1 MWRHPRYSSTDN
13 ASSIVY
19 RGHVLPKNPFN
30 PFFSRRETVFQKF
43 FTFFMNSSPFLSS
56 SQRKIGKNRTSLSKH
71 YYLSL
76 RRFLLLYLRPWFSS
90 RIEQALEK
98 ETWHCLIPFSMTPP
112 SYAVCKHLTWF
123 DPRSGHIRLPT
134 AVGKSATS
142 VEMVIYIRGSP
153 EGESA
158 ADEIGRVLRSSR
170 FVSSPSSPFP
180 LCVHAHVYNRHTH
193 TYTPILRNGIV
204 VKM

>member
-1 MWRHPRYSSTDN
+1 MVRGVHISSCSEKIVINDSTNFFFFFFFSKTILHFSLFLFYRLHRVKISSISCDASTRHPRYSSTDN

-76 RRFLLLYLRPWFSS
+76 RRFLLLHLRP
-90 RIEQALEK
+90 
-98 ETWHCLIPFSMTPP
+98 
-112 SYAVCKHLTWF
+112 
-123 DPRSGHIRLPT
+123 
-134 AVGKSATS
+134 
-142 VEMVIYIRGSP
+142 
-153 EGESA
+153 
-158 ADEIGRVLRSSR
+158 
-170 FVSSPSSPFP
+170 
-180 LCVHAHVYNRHTH
+180 
-193 TYTPILRNGIV
+193 
-204 VKM
+204 